1 MKTEKIFTSL
11 RSFADY
17 NGKTKFCKTCGNTA
31 TQEALFNVDGDITV
45 IERYCET
52 CAIKKMQPLET
63 RN

>member
-1 MKTEKIFTSL
+1 LKKIFTSL
-11 RSFADY
+11 RSIIPVP